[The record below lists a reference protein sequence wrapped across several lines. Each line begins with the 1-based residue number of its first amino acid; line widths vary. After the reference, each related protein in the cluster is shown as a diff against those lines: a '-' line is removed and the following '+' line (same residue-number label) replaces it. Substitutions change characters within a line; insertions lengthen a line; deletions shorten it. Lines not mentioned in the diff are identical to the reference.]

1 MDQMT
6 MLREFRA
13 ELAEE
18 DPRARAAAWRALEA
32 RFDVAV
38 AAEAADGPSWLGA
51 APPRTRRHRPLA
63 VLPRGGRRRRV
74 LALTGVVAVAAVVVA
89 IVGLGSG
96 STTPPA
102 AAEVLRRTAAVA
114 AAAGKAPQLP
124 GPGQFLYS
132 KVKMVELEGWVPNG
146 RQVSGGGQLKY
157 RDAFNADITTVRESW
172 GSPHGGGREREVM
185 AAPPRLV
192 PQSDRGRWKREG
204 SPLPGQLDPKKQR
217 EYAVETKGHG
227 PQVIEARR
235 GVYDIK
241 IPRPPGRGPGPN
253 FGFPD
258 YSRLPTRPEALR
270 RAIQSNQFP
279 GVGNAPHGVHEPL
292 DTKETIET
300 LFGLLSAPNVTPAL
314 RAATFNALAEMPGIE
329 LRTDATDLIGRHAD
343 AIRYYDAK
351 YGWANEYFFD
361 PDTAEVLGD
370 RWVVVKP
377 GVSPSTDGLPAGLVK
392 RESALIRSGVVD
404 TERERVSA
412 QGVRA
417 TGS

>member
-1 MDQMT
+1 
-6 MLREFRA
+6 
-13 ELAEE
+13 
-18 DPRARAAAWRALEA
+18 
-32 RFDVAV
+32 
-38 AAEAADGPSWLGA
+38 
-51 APPRTRRHRPLA
+51 
-63 VLPRGGRRRRV
+63 VLLRGGRRRA
-74 LALTGVVAVAAVVVA
+74 LALAGAAAVVAVVVA
-89 IVGLGSG
+89 VVVLGSG
-96 STTPPA
+96 STTAPA
-102 AAEVLRRTAAVA
+102 AAEVLHRTAAVA
-114 AAAGKAPQLP
+114 AASGKAPRLP
-124 GPGQFLYS
+124 GPGQFLYA
-132 KVKMVELEGWVPNG
+132 KVKMVELEGWDPRG

-157 RDAFNADITTVRESW
+157 RSAFNADITTVRESW
-172 GSPHGGGREREVM
+172 LGPHGEGREREVM
-185 AAPPRLV
+185 TAPPRLV
-192 PQSDRGRWKREG
+192 PASDRARWKRVG

-217 EYAVETKGHG
+217 EYATETDGHG
-227 PQVIEARR
+227 PRVIEARR

-241 IPRPPGRGPGPN
+241 IPRPPGRGLGPN

-292 DTKETIET
+292 DTKGTIEA
-300 LFGLLSAPNVTPAL
+300 LFSLLSAPNVTPAL

-329 LRTDATDLIGRHAD
+329 LRTDATDLVGRKGD
-343 AIRYYDAK
+343 AIRYYDAR

-392 RESALIRSGVVD
+392 RETAVVSSGIVGS
-404 TERERVSA
+404 ERARVGA
-412 QGVRA
+412 AGARA